1 MDHEKIIQ
9 GVRLILEGIGENP
22 EREGLRDTPE
32 RIAELCEEIY
42 QGIGKDPAKELKIF
56 KAKNKD
62 EMIIVKDIPFY
73 SMCEHH
79 LLPFFGK
86 VHIAYIPSSNNITGF
101 SSLARVVEILSRRPQ
116 LQEAMTTDIADY
128 ILQAINPKGLL
139 VMIEA
144 EQLCLTMRGVKKRGS
159 KCLTSAIRGIMR
171 KEATRM
177 EALMLLK
184 GRE

>member
-1 MDHEKIIQ
+1 M
-9 GVRLILEGIGENP
+9 
-22 EREGLRDTPE
+22 
-32 RIAELCEEIY
+32 
-42 QGIGKDPAKELKIF
+42 
-56 KAKNKD
+56 
-62 EMIIVKDIPFY
+62 
-73 SMCEHH
+73 
-79 LLPFFGK
+79 
-86 VHIAYIPSSNNITGF
+86 
-101 SSLARVVEILSRRPQ
+101 VEILSRRPQ

-128 ILQAINPKGLL
+128 ILRAINPKGLL
-139 VMIEA
+139 VIIEA